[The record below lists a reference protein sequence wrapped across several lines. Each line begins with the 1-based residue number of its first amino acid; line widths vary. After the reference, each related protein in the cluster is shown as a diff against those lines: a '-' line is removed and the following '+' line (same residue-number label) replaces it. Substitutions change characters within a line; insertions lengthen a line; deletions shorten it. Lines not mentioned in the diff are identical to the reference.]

1 MRWLLQLLNDLPI
14 ARKLFLASVIPVLT
28 VVVLSIL
35 TYRSVVTFSEDEG
48 ELNKIY
54 LAQRLAAEYLRLVV
68 DLETGFRGN

>member
-1 MRWLLQLLNDLPI
+1 MRSLMRWLLRCLSDLAI
-14 ARKLFLASVIPVLT
+14 ARKLFLASVIPVLA
-28 VVVLSIL
+28 VMALSVL

-68 DLETGFRGN
+68 VLC